1 MTSCLRLTSILLL
14 AFFCLGFTRPDDG
27 MVRGRKAVDA
37 LLDSVECTMDDY
49 PAHAD
54 SLIKR
59 VDPLSIRSKKQKARY
74 ALLYTAAEYK
84 NYQPFTTDSLIME
97 AVSYYSISRNM
108 DYRFLSYYYLGC
120 VYLELDR
127 LKDASVA
134 LAQAEWLV
142 DKIDNDYWKGLLYA
156 RLGDICGETCDFI
169 NKEKYY
175 LKAETSFKCA
185 DKEQHRLYAL
195 LNVGRSLVD
204 RLKFNEADSIFRIV
218 EQGSASKDYNELN
231 INCLFYRLNCFI
243 YLNEL
248 DSATCFMKQYNQIM
262 DQRAHS
268 LGYLG
273 MMAYYYDLIED
284 FSKSEFYMNE
294 ASNYIHTTKDSL
306 YWFYYNYVIYKDK
319 NQIEDA
325 FEYLKQLY
333 KLQVTDIRATLNASI
348 LGAQYDQYRAIA
360 EIETVKARNKITVL
374 VASVIII
381 ILIVIFIALYNRNRI
396 RESENQ
402 IRDYISTI
410 NELTTQISINQDKIG
425 NLNAKIREM
434 LRQQFNSSDYLY
446 TRYYEQIDDNK
457 KAERLYRVVKNQL
470 DGFTNHKTV
479 NHIDELLDEA
489 FDGIMEKI
497 LSSGIEIKE
506 KDLLLLR
513 FALAGFS
520 AKAIAALLDDTHQ
533 NINQRKKRMLDKI
546 QANAPD
552 LMDEL
557 RIALNSR

>member
-1 MTSCLRLTSILLL
+1 MTSCLRLTSIFLL

-27 MVRGRKAVDA
+27 MVRGRKAVEA

-59 VDPLSIRSKKQKARY
+59 VDPLSIRNKKQKARY

-97 AVSYYSISRNM
+97 AVSYYSHSQDI

-120 VYLELDR
+120 VYMEMDR

-142 DKIDNDYWKGLLYA
+142 DRIDNDYWKGLLYG
-156 RLGDICGETCDFI
+156 RLAEIFDANYDYIKAEA
-169 NKEKYY
+169 YY
-175 LKAETSFKCA
+175 SMAETSFGLAGK
-185 DKEQHRLYAL
+185 DLYRLNAL
-195 LNVGRSLVD
+195 LNIEKTLFI
-204 RLKFNEADSIFRIV
+204 KQNFNAADSILRIIGQDPV
-218 EQGSASKDYNELN
+218 ALSDSVLYKEYLYE
-231 INCLFYRLNCFI
+231 RLNCFV
-243 YLNEL
+243 YMNQP
-248 DSATCFMKQYNQIM
+248 DSATFLIGKHDLII
-262 DQRAHS
+262 DKPTDS
-268 LGYLG
+268 FGYLG
-273 MMAYYYDLIED
+273 MMSMYYNELKD
-284 FSKSEFYMNE
+284 FVKAESYLNAAKNS
-294 ASNYIHTTKDSL
+294 IHSLTDSI
-306 YWFYYNYVIYKDK
+306 YWLYYNYEFYNNKGIIDK
-319 NQIEDA
+319 A
-325 FEYLKQLY
+325 FEYYRELNN
-333 KLQVTDIRATLNASI
+333 LQINDMRSFLDAPILN
-348 LGAQYDQYRAIA
+348 AQYDHYRSIA
-360 EIETVKARNKITVL
+360 ELESVKARNKITLL
-374 VASVIII
+374 VASIII
-381 ILIVIFIALYNRNRI
+381 FILLVFSIILLSRNRR
-396 RESENQ
+396 REFENQ

-410 NELTTQISINQDKIG
+410 KELTTQISINQDKIG

-470 DGFTNHKTV
+470 DGFTNHKTI

-489 FDGIMEKI
+489 FDGIMYKI
-497 LSSGIEIKE
+497 SSSGVEIKE

-520 AKAIAALLDDTHQ
+520 AKSIAALLDDTHQ